1 LAGKQGLT
9 EEVMSKAR
17 VIDFVVEQLEN
28 TPGTYAICAVSHTY
42 KTMSNG
48 CLDIKH
54 RHNTKQVS
62 GRNGCTHP

>member
-1 LAGKQGLT
+1 
-9 EEVMSKAR
+9 MSKAR

-48 CLDIKH
+48 CLDIK
-54 RHNTKQVS
+54 
-62 GRNGCTHP
+62 P